1 MRAVVLLAL
10 AFLVG
15 DAMDPGKRPVG
26 AQEIAVGAEWG
37 DGADY
42 ADYFDDDGDFLE
54 LGTGTGRTRTT
65 TGTTRCESSRRAR
78 KRPRARRAP
87 PAR

>member
-26 AQEIAVGAEWG
+26 AQETGAV
-37 DGADY
+37 
-42 ADYFDDDGDFLE
+42 
-54 LGTGTGRTRTT
+54 
-65 TGTTRCESSRRAR
+65 
-78 KRPRARRAP
+78 
-87 PAR
+87 